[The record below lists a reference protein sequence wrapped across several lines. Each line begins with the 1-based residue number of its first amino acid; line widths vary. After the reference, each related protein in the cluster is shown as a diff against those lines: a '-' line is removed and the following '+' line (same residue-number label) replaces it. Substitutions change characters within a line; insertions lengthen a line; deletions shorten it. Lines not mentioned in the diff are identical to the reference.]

1 MLMIKVK
8 LVLMKLFVL
17 D

>member
-1 MLMIKVK
+1 MLMIK
-8 LVLMKLFVL
+8 VLMKLFVL